1 MAWTGSLSPG
11 EPGPSGGTERD
22 RVPPDTGPRRGRL
35 CYVLQTYH
43 EDSTDC
49 GPHLYRFLEEL
60 ARRVDLFVV
69 VERAHGTVRLR
80 GARRIYCQRW
90 RNRVLR
96 LLEMLAILLRAR
108 GLGYRHVFV
117 RYSQS
122 AMLPAPLLRLL
133 GARVFY
139 WNCGMMKEF
148 FRPWNLCWRDWVFK
162 LTVELP
168 LWFSL
173 KAASYVVTGT
183 EGMARYYVDKFGLD
197 PARVLVVPNDVD
209 VEGFMH
215 GVREGVRP
223 AQGLTVLYVGR
234 LDHPNGAGRL
244 PAIAESVCRRVPDAR
259 FVIVGGGPLLE
270 HIRSDLVPRRI
281 DSRVTLVGP
290 IPNVE
295 VARYYSQADLFVLP
309 AIAEGMPR
317 VLLESMAAGVPFVAT
332 AVGGVPDLVTP
343 AQRQW
348 LADPNDLDGFAK
360 RAIDLLTH
368 PEIRQ
373 QLRLEGWRRVQD
385 FSRERISAVFVERVV
400 GDASEPGRMDGVGA
414 ART

>member
-1 MAWTGSLSPG
+1 M
-11 EPGPSGGTERD
+11 PSD
-22 RVPPDTGPRRGRL
+22 RGPRRGRL
-35 CYVLQTYH
+35 CYVLQMYQ
-43 EDSTDC
+43 EASTDC
-49 GPHLYRFLEEL
+49 SPHLYRFLEEL
-60 ARRVDLFVV
+60 SRAVDLFVV
-69 VERAHGTVRLR
+69 VERCHGRLQLR
-80 GARRIYCQRW
+80 GINRAYCQRW
-90 RNRVLR
+90 QNRFLR
-96 LLEMLAILLRAR
+96 LLEIVGVLLWAR
-108 GLGYRHVFV
+108 SLGYRRIFV

-122 AMLPAPLLRLL
+122 AMIIAPLLRLL
-133 GARVFY
+133 GTQVFY

-183 EGMARYYVDKFGLD
+183 EGMARYYVDQFGLD

-215 GVREGVRP
+215 GAREGVRP

-234 LDHPNGAGRL
+234 LDHPNGADRL
-244 PAIAESVCRRVPDAR
+244 PAIAESVCRRVPDVR

-281 DSRVTLVGP
+281 DSKVTLVGP
-290 IPNVE
+290 VPNVE

-368 PEIRQ
+368 PETRQ